1 MKKSNLSLKCLL
13 LIVFLTGNH
22 VTKSQTPGKSATLK
36 SSGLAPV
43 NGQKIYYEI
52 HGEGYPVV
60 LLHGAY
66 MTIDMNWSQL
76 IPELV
81 KTRKVI
87 AIELQGHGRTA
98 DIARPLSYPALASDV
113 AGVMKYLKLDSAD
126 VLGYSFGGTVAFQL
140 AIAEPKLVK
149 KLIICST
156 VYKYEGWIPEIRTMF
171 QTFQPSFFD
180 QTPLMPEYKRVAP
193 DTAHWHAFV
202 NKMLEFDKQSF
213 DLGEAKIKG
222 IRSPVLLIMA
232 DNDGV
237 DLLHV
242 ASMYKLLGGNVS
254 GDVAGLP
261 KSQLAIVPGQTH
273 VSLMM
278 ETDKII
284 ALINPFLNPA
294 KRTQQ
299 QH

>member
-1 MKKSNLSLKCLL
+1 MKRSNLFLKSLVLTAF
-13 LIVFLTGNH
+13 LISATGS
-22 VTKSQTPGKSATLK
+22 TAQTPGKNTTLK

-52 HGEGYPVV
+52 HGEGEPIV

-98 DIARPLSYPALASDV
+98 DIARALSYPALASDV
-113 AGVMKYLKLDSAD
+113 AGVMRYLKLDSAD

-140 AIAEPKLVK
+140 AISEPKLVK

-156 VYKYEGWIPEIRTMF
+156 AYKYEGWLPEVRAMF
-171 QTFQPSFFD
+171 QNFQPSFFD

-202 NKMLEFDKQSF
+202 NKMVQFDKQNF
-213 DLGEAKIKG
+213 DLGDAKIKG
-222 IRSPVLLIMA
+222 VHSPVLLIMA

-237 DLLHV
+237 DLQHV
-242 ASMYKLLGGNVS
+242 ARMYKLLGGNVS

-261 KSQLAIVPGQTH
+261 KSRLAIVPGQTH
-273 VSLMM
+273 VGLMM

-284 ALINPFLNPA
+284 ALIDPFLNPS
-294 KRTQQ
+294 KKTQE